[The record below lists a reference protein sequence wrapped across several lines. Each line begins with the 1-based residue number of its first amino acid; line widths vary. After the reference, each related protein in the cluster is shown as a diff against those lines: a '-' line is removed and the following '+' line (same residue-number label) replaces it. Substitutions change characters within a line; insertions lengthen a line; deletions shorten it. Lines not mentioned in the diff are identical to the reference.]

1 MICSHGIGHYLRV
14 SEGPQS
20 ITNGYN
26 QYEEPLA
33 DGMFLSD
40 EPGFYK
46 AGDFGIRIENDV
58 EVIMA
63 GKSTYDNTQ
72 FLKFDTITLL
82 PYERSLIDVDLL
94 TREQYNAI
102 NQYHTKVASILEPL
116 LIDDESA
123 LRALRSR
130 TANLDYQVT
139 STPARSKASMIMK
152 SSFIMNFVLVFI
164 ITLFKTTSTRN
175 RNIFFFKI
183 KN

>member
-1 MICSHGIGHYLRV
+1 LICRHGIGHYLRV

-26 QYEEPLA
+26 EYEEPLV
-33 DGMFLSD
+33 DGMFVSD

-63 GKSTYDNTQ
+63 NKSTYDNTQ
-72 FLKFDTITLL
+72 FLRFDTITLL

-94 TREQYNAI
+94 THEQYNAI
-102 NQYHTKVASILEPL
+102 NQYHTKVARILEPL
-116 LIDDESA
+116 LGDDEMA

-130 TANLDYQVT
+130 TANLDFQT
-139 STPARSKASMIMK
+139 SSTSPRSKASMTMK
-152 SSFIMNFVLVFI
+152 SYILYL
-164 ITLFKTTSTRN
+164 TLLNYMYVKL
-175 RNIFFFKI
+175 I
-183 KN
+183 K

>member
-1 MICSHGIGHYLRV
+1 LRV

-33 DGMFLSD
+33 DGMFVSD

-63 GKSTYDNTQ
+63 DKSIYDNTQ

-94 TREQYNAI
+94 TRKQSDAI
-102 NQYHTKVASILEPL
+102 NQYHTKVARILEPL
-116 LIDDESA
+116 LIDDEPA

-139 STPARSKASMIMK
+139 STPARSKASMTME
-152 SSFIMNFVLVFI
+152 SSFLMNFVLVFI
-164 ITLFKTTSTRN
+164 ITLFKTTSIRN
-175 RNIFFFKI
+175 RNIFFSK
-183 KN
+183 